1 MAVLLERESEGI
13 SDGDEGGEQARG
25 EESYVRNE
33 TPTWKE
39 ALREA
44 EWASQRMLEGLAE
57 EENELGPPE
66 ALLGPI
72 LEVCPLVSILGV
84 DHVREL
90 DGIELRESR

>member
-1 MAVLLERESEGI
+1 LETARRMAVLLERESEGI

-44 EWASQRMLEGLAE
+44 E
-57 EENELGPPE
+57 
-66 ALLGPI
+66 
-72 LEVCPLVSILGV
+72 
-84 DHVREL
+84 
-90 DGIELRESR
+90 